1 MNYNKIIIVLAI
13 ILAVVVIAGIVALNP
28 FPQKTQSAV
37 NITSTNEL
45 NIDDNFSISLTD
57 KNGTPIANQ
66 TVNIT
71 FINSNGTKIIKQVNT
86 DNAGNGVI
94 ALGDMLTGQYSVN
107 VTYIGNDNYLNCS
120 ASQQLTIKEKVTE
133 SASSTSQQSKTYP
146 SGLTDEEIEA
156 NIQRDLDIR
165 AKNGVKGGY
174 DYQEARSFYQ
184 NVPKEGMI

>member
-37 NITSTNEL
+37 NITSANEL